1 MGFNT
6 RRLPELK
13 ELIKIREN
21 YNSDKEFLDFYVGK
35 ADAVIGPVD
44 SSDYLEKLAK
54 RVKKDE
60 KRMGR

>member
-13 ELIKIREN
+13 DLIKIREN
-21 YNSDKEFLDFYVGK
+21 YNSDKEFLDSYVGK

-44 SSDYLEKLAK
+44 SSDYLEKLSK
-54 RVKKDE
+54 QVKKDE

>member
-13 ELIKIREN
+13 ELIKIRES
-21 YNSDKEFLDFYVGK
+21 YNSDKEFLDSYVGK
-35 ADAVIGPVD
+35 SDAVIGPVD

-60 KRMGR
+60 NGMGR

>member
-21 YNSDKEFLDFYVGK
+21 YNSDKEFLESYVGK

-44 SSDYLEKLAK
+44 SSNYLEKIAK
-54 RVKKDE
+54 KIKKDA

>member
-21 YNSDKEFLDFYVGK
+21 YNSDKEFIESYVGK

-54 RVKKDE
+54 KVKKDE
-60 KRMGR
+60 NGMGR